1 MSVFIVAELSA
12 NHGGDLSVAK
22 ESLCAAKECGADAV
36 KLQTYTAD
44 DLTIDCKSD
53 IFKIK
58 GASLWE
64 GKYLYELYREACM
77 PIEWNAEL
85 FAYAKKIGL
94 VCFSAPFSRKGVD
107 LLQSL
112 GNPIYKIA
120 SFEVVDL
127 ELVEA
132 VAQCGK
138 PIILSSG
145 IATNDE
151 LECAIN
157 LIKARGVSD
166 ITLLKCVSA
175 YPAELCDMNLREMTA
190 LGAKFG
196 VKYGL
201 SDHSKGNLAAIIA
214 TSLGAS
220 VVEKHFILDKAI
232 KSADSGFSLDRA
244 EFADLVKA
252 IRKVEVAMGDD
263 LSNESR
269 QDSNSDS
276 RKKGREFARSLF
288 VVKDIKKGEI
298 LNKENIRAIRPNVG
312 LEPKFLK
319 EILGKR
325 AKRDL
330 PFGKPLEWSDF

>member
-12 NHGGDLSVAK
+12 NHGGDLSIAK
-22 ESLCAAKECGADAV
+22 ESLCAIKECGADAV

-44 DLTIDCKSD
+44 DLTIDCKNE
-53 IFKIK
+53 IFKVK

-77 PIEWNAEL
+77 PLEWNAEL
-85 FAYAKKIGL
+85 FAFAQKIGL
-94 VCFSAPFSRKGVD
+94 TCFSAPFSRKGVE
-107 LLQSL
+107 LLKSL

-132 VAQCGK
+132 VAECGK
-138 PIILSSG
+138 PVILSSG

-151 LECAIN
+151 LNRAIN
-157 LIKARGVSD
+157 LIKSRGVND

-175 YPAELCDMNLREMTA
+175 YPAEICDMNLREMTA

-196 VKYGL
+196 TKYGL
-201 SDHSKGNLAAIIA
+201 SDHSKGDLAAIIA

-220 VVEKHFILDKAI
+220 VIEKHFILDKAI

-244 EFADLVKA
+244 EFAKLVGA
-252 IRKVEVAMGDD
+252 IREAELALGAEN
-263 LSNESR
+263 SESLGS
-269 QDSNSDS
+269 DSN
-276 RKKGREFARSLF
+276 KKGRAFARSLF
-288 VVKDIKKGEI
+288 VVKDIKKGEVI
-298 LNKENIRAIRPNVG
+298 SEKNIRAIRPNAG
-312 LEPKFLK
+312 IEPRFLK
-319 EILGKR
+319 EIFGKR

-330 PFGKPLEWSDF
+330 VFGKPLEWEDF